1 MTAGAPLSHGLA
13 RIALWAFC
21 LCVLFFLAAPIL
33 VVVPLSFNAEVFLNF
48 PIKEFSL
55 RWYAKIIADPYWQS
69 AALKTLIVGSSTA
82 MLSTVLGTLAALG
95 LSSRMLPARSVI
107 LAILL
112 TPLIIPLI
120 IIAIS
125 LYFFFARIGLIGTL
139 TGLVIGHTLIATP
152 FVVLTVLATLAG
164 YDWRLNQA
172 AASLGAGPGRVF
184 RTVTL
189 PLVLPGIATG
199 ALFAFAV
206 SLDEIVIALFVAG
219 SEQHTIPRAIWR
231 GVRQEIDPTILAVAC
246 LLILLSVVLLGLAG
260 LLRHRT
266 ARITVSSTEKTQFA
280 RA

>member
-1 MTAGAPLSHGLA
+1 MTPSRLV
-13 RIALWAFC
+13 LWVFC
-21 LCVLFFLAAPIL
+21 VLVLFFLAAPIL

-55 RWYAKIIADPYWQS
+55 RWYEKIIADPYWQN
-69 AALKTLIVGSSTA
+69 AALKTLIVGSCTA
-82 MLSTVLGTLAALG
+82 LLSTVLGTMAALG
-95 LSSRMLPARSVI
+95 LSNRALPGRSFI

-112 TPLIIPLI
+112 TPLVIPLI
-120 IIAIS
+120 IIAVS
-125 LYFFFARIGLIGTL
+125 LYFFFAKVGLIGTL

-164 YDWRLNQA
+164 FDWRLNSA
-172 AASLGAGPGRVF
+172 AASLGAGPARVF

-246 LLILLSVVLLGLAG
+246 LLILLSVVLLAFAG

-266 ARITVSSTEKTQFA
+266 TRMTVSSPQKTQLS